1 MKNFKIVL
9 FIMAVI
15 IIIGELIIIDY
26 ENLFSSKNL
35 ASFLVMISMTLTT
48 IIIVLSIKNNMKKIE
63 KTDN

>member
-1 MKNFKIVL
+1 
-9 FIMAVI
+9 MAVI

>member
-9 FIMAVI
+9 FIMAVS

-35 ASFLVMISMTLTT
+35 ASFLVMIGMTMT
-48 IIIVLSIKNNMKKIE
+48 IIVIVLSIKNDRKEIE